1 MVSLAGMPATCL
13 AQDDFGDD
21 RMDEPVDLESLIE
34 DSKRSFR
41 HENDVDSLE
50 DDATYIEQTILALQQ
65 LGLVLGRLHRMN
77 GPQLSY
83 KETDNCEQ
91 HQYSVV
97 ETFGLPLTCF
107 VSSSFVIWKA
117 FDTFP
122 CSISGVIFM
131 VAALFIVM
139 IGLERAWGW
148 IECK

>member
-1 MVSLAGMPATCL
+1 MAALAGMAAACL

-34 DSKRSFR
+34 DSKRSYR

-77 GPQLSY
+77 GLQLSY

-91 HQYSVV
+91 HQYSVGFSLLRLLV
-97 ETFGLPLTCF
+97 YP
-107 VSSSFVIWKA
+107 
-117 FDTFP
+117 
-122 CSISGVIFM
+122 
-131 VAALFIVM
+131 
-139 IGLERAWGW
+139 
-148 IECK
+148 

>member
-1 MVSLAGMPATCL
+1 MAALAGMAAACL

-34 DSKRSFR
+34 DSKRSYR

-77 GPQLSY
+77 GLRLSY

-91 HQYSVV
+91 HQYSVGFSLLRLLV
-97 ETFGLPLTCF
+97 Y
-107 VSSSFVIWKA
+107 S
-117 FDTFP
+117 
-122 CSISGVIFM
+122 
-131 VAALFIVM
+131 
-139 IGLERAWGW
+139 
-148 IECK
+148 